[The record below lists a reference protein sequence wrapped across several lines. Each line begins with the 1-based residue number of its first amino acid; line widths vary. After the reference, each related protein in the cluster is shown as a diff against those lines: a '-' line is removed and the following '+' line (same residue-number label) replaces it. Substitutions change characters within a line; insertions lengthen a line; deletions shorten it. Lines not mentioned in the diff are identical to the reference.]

1 MSGHTP
7 GPWYVEPARATGFVI
22 TSPCELIAASQDEYG
37 HYGAIHNKANAIL
50 MASSP
55 DLLEALQAITDLYAE
70 EMYSERSCKEE
81 DLPEVMLARAAIAK
95 AKGEPQ

>member
-1 MSGHTP
+1 MKPNSYDSHEFIVKTNKDVDEWMDGFFVDGTSVCMSP
-7 GPWYVEPARATGFVI
+7 QDAK
-22 TSPCELIAASQDEYG
+22 LIAA
-37 HYGAIHNKANAIL
+37 A
-50 MASSP
+50 P
-55 DLLEALQAITDLYAE
+55 DLLEALEAITNLYAE